1 MDEKILTRGGVA
13 YDFTVSPFRKV
24 VRYGELHELTFVFS
38 SERNLEKF
46 NSKLEEHREKINYSL
61 SRRFGISIKCNK
73 LSDIKLYSMIENR
86 GFLIKGKDDYTCL
99 SIIELDGHNLTI
111 KN

>member
-13 YDFTVSPFRKV
+13 YDFTVSPFRKI

-38 SERNLEKF
+38 SEKNVERF
-46 NSKLEEHREKINYSL
+46 NSRLEENRKKISESL
-61 SRRFGISIKCNK
+61 SKRFGFTIINNK
-73 LSDIKLYSMIENR
+73 LADIKLYSMIENR
-86 GFLIKGKDDYTCL
+86 GFLIKGKDDYKCL
-99 SIIELDGHNLTI
+99 NIIELDGQNLTI